1 MKKRGASW
9 ASIMVV
15 AVLLVIIFIVV
26 LMIVR
31 KALAPAM

>member
-1 MKKRGASW
+1 MKKRGTW